1 MDKLYVLHLII
12 MSGLF
17 SIPVW
22 PQYYLQYGV
31 YIPLLLA
38 ASWIIFN
45 GCPLTKVQTN
55 IKSKSFTR
63 EIYDFVVPGISV
75 KQAEHTNTFMLIGIT
90 LLACKRLK

>member
-1 MDKLYVLHLII
+1 MDELYVLHLTI
-12 MSGLF
+12 MIVLF
-17 SIPVW
+17 SIPAW

-31 YIPLLLA
+31 YLPLSLA

-45 GCPLTKVQTN
+45 GCPLTTVQTN

-63 EIYDFVVPGISV
+63 EIYDFIVPGISV